1 MAIVGCTTTRIQSG
15 ALGDKGAQS
24 VAGVPGTELPAAYA
38 RVDLDV
44 KLAATD
50 TGALYVAL
58 SNGYVR
64 QLHMSN
70 LSGSGRDNPW
80 HLFAQVS
87 LSPFS
92 LSIPIGTTEY
102 WQYGRSNN
110 YFGEWEWYGGANSAD
125 FTGDTTFATV
135 ANPTSE
141 SDATSKGYKLLPFN
155 MSQLSKETHESGGV
169 ITTTAKLNLLL
180 PILYEWS
187 SGTTSPITIS
197 SVEFSVDVSDLVL
210 YYPFAIRKSG
220 RMMSAD
226 RTGGFTRIRKSSRW
240 RDVKN
245 SEAGGTQ
252 QQGLVRKNGSWTRAP
267 RIGAS

>member
-15 ALGDKGAQS
+15 SLGDKRAES
-24 VAGVPGTELPAAYA
+24 VAGVPGTRLSAAYA

-50 TGALYVAL
+50 TGALYVVL

-70 LSGSGRDNPW
+70 ASGDRNNPW

-92 LSIPIGTTEY
+92 LSIPVGTSSY
-102 WQYGRSNN
+102 WQYGRQNN
-110 YFGEWEWYGGANSAD
+110 YFGEWTWYGGANSTD
-125 FTGDTTFATV
+125 FTGDTTFDPV
-135 ANPTSE
+135 ANPASE

-169 ITTTAKLNLLL
+169 VTTTAKLNLLL

-187 SGTTSPITIS
+187 AGTTSPITIN

-220 RMMSAD
+220 TMMSAD
-226 RTGGFTRIRKSSRW
+226 RTGGFTKIRKSGQW

-252 QQGLVRKNGSWTRAP
+252 QQGLVRKGGSWTRAP
-267 RIGAS
+267 KIGAS

>member
-1 MAIVGCTTTRIQSG
+1 MAIVGCSTTRIQSG
-15 ALGDKGAQS
+15 ALGNKDASS
-24 VAGVPGTELPAAYA
+24 VAGVPGHALDASYA

-64 QLHMSN
+64 QTNMVNVVSRN
-70 LSGSGRDNPW
+70 NPW

-87 LSPFS
+87 LDPFT
-92 LSIPIGTTEY
+92 LTIPNGTTDL
-102 WQYGRSNN
+102 WPYGRRNN
-110 YFGEWEWYGGANSAD
+110 HFGEWEWWNGASSTS
-125 FTGDTTFATV
+125 FTGDTTFPSV
-135 ANPTSE
+135 ADPTSE
-141 SDATSKGYKLLPFN
+141 SDATGKGYELLPFN
-155 MSQLSKETHESGGV
+155 LSQLDKETSESGGV
-169 ITTTAKLNLLL
+169 VTTTGKLNLLL
-180 PILYEWS
+180 PILYQWTD
-187 SGTTSPITIS
+187 GVTSPITLG
-197 SVEFSVDVSDLVL
+197 SVEFSVDVSNLVL

-220 RMMSAD
+220 TMRSAD
-226 RTGGFTRIRKSSRW
+226 RAGGFTRIRKSGQW

-252 QQGLVRKNGSWTRAP
+252 QHGLVRRDGSWTRAP

>member
-15 ALGDKGAQS
+15 SLGDKRAPS
-24 VAGVPGTELPAAYA
+24 VAGVPGTNLSSAYA

-50 TGALYVAL
+50 TGALYVVL

-64 QLHMSN
+64 QVHMSN
-70 LSGSGRDNPW
+70 VVVSRENPW

-87 LSPFS
+87 LSPFN
-92 LSIPIGTTEY
+92 LSIPVGTTEY
-102 WQYGRSNN
+102 WQYGRRNN
-110 YFGEWEWYGGANSAD
+110 YFGEWTWWNGSSSTD
-125 FTGDTTFATV
+125 FTGDTTFGAV

-169 ITTTAKLNLLL
+169 VTTTAKLNLLL

-187 SGTTSPITIS
+187 DGATSAITIS

-226 RTGGFTRIRKSSRW
+226 RAGGFTRIRKSGQW

-245 SEAGGTQ
+245 SEASGTQ
-252 QQGLVRKNGSWTRAP
+252 QQGLVRKDGSWSRTP

>member
-15 ALGDKGAQS
+15 ALGDKTVKS
-24 VAGVPGTELPAAYA
+24 VAGVPGTNLASAYA

-64 QLHMSN
+64 QYHMSN
-70 LSGSGRDNPW
+70 VVTSRDNPW

-92 LSIPIGTTEY
+92 LTIPVGTTEY
-102 WQYGRSNN
+102 WQYGRRNN
-110 YFGEWEWYGGANSAD
+110 YFGEWTWWGGASSAD
-125 FTGDTTFATV
+125 FTGDTTFGSV
-135 ANPTSE
+135 ADPTSE
-141 SDATSKGYKLLPFN
+141 SDALSKGYKLLPFN
-155 MSQLSKETHESGGV
+155 MSQLDKETHESGGV
-169 ITTTAKLNLLL
+169 VTTTAKLNLLL

-187 SGTTSPITIS
+187 DGSTSPITIS

-220 RMMSAD
+220 AMVSAD
-226 RTGGFTRIRKSSRW
+226 RSGGATRIRKSGQW
-240 RDVKN
+240 RDVRN

-252 QQGLVRKNGSWTRAP
+252 QQGLVRKGGSWSRAP